1 MTDWEKVIASK
12 KIENGDLFTRM
23 DNDKDMAICTQYTMK
38 SADGKPTPGVSNV
51 TLPEP
56 KAFLEKCSARLSMAE
71 CQTVV
76 EGSTMDDA
84 KTTKIEEFL
93 DDVDFEADML
103 LSRKGQKGA
112 RAQLAELV
120 CLRGPIAK
128 QNLLRIEDGNLICDK
143 RVLDTRYL
151 LYEPSET
158 GVAWAAP
165 MMIRSKWDIQNEY
178 DYEIQGETAEVR
190 DCWDDKENA
199 IFIDDKLIT
208 TRPNP
213 YGFCPFIVQVPA
225 CGLSIQEKG
234 YYKYRGE
241 SIFALLRNDKGESI
255 FDECN
260 FIATNLKT
268 MTSDLVK
275 PALML
280 RDEDGNI
287 VYLDE
292 YPGDPGSIT
301 SLGKGKLELVPKRDI
316 TNAARYYKEIIEL
329 NKQLSTYTILDF
341 GSTNMP
347 LSGAAITKLAETK
360 GELLMY
366 RLGAIASLMEQDAR
380 MTIRQ
385 LPICLENSKLKSVKV
400 GEEGHKREYKASDLD
415 GEYTIKY
422 RFWSNT
428 KEDMSA
434 DAAIAGALQGFYS
447 KDTIRR
453 DYMKSKNPD
462 LEAQKMDAEQLEDE
476 NEIIRMQRQLKALI
490 IQAPK
495 DPQKN
500 LEAWILLDK
509 IVNLIKRTKLDLN
522 VPLANEPNKKSA
534 NPQTNSLA
542 AMLANK
548 QGGMKPSQEAIS
560 GE

>member
-1 MTDWEKVIASK
+1 MVAKEREFQTMF
-12 KIENGDLFTRM
+12 NRM
-23 DNDKDMAICTQYTMK
+23 DDDRDEAICTKYVMVD
-38 SADGKPTPGVSNV
+38 AEGKAAKGVSNV

-56 KAFLEKCSARLSMAE
+56 KAFLEKCSARLAMAE

-76 EGSTMDDA
+76 DSDKLDDS
-84 KTTKIEEFL
+84 KTSKIEQFL
-93 DDVDFEADML
+93 DDVNFESDMI
-103 LSRKGQKGA
+103 LSRKGQKDT
-112 RAQLAELV
+112 RSQLAELV

-128 QNLLRIEDGNLICDK
+128 QLLLRMDGENLICDK

-151 LYEPSET
+151 LYEASEN
-158 GVAWAAP
+158 GVLWAAP
-165 MMIRSKWDIQNEY
+165 MMIRSAWDIANEY
-178 DYEIQGETAEVR
+178 DYEIQGDTAEVK
-190 DCWDDKENA
+190 DCWDDNENV
-199 IFIDDKLIT
+199 IFIDNKPIL

-213 YGFCPFIVQVPA
+213 YGFCPFIVQIPA
-225 CGLSIQEKG
+225 CGLSIQEKD
-234 YYKYRGE
+234 YFKYRGE
-241 SIFALLRNDKGESI
+241 SIFSLLRNDRGESI

-260 FIATNLKT
+260 FIASILKT
-268 MTSDLVK
+268 MSCDLTK

-280 RDEDGNI
+280 RNEDGTI
-287 VYLDE
+287 TLLEE
-292 YPGDPGSIT
+292 YPGDPGSVT
-301 SLGKGKLELVPKRDI
+301 SLGKAKLELIPKRDM

-341 GSTNMP
+341 GSTTLP

-366 RLGAIASLMEQDAR
+366 RLNAIAQLMQQDAR
-380 MTIRQ
+380 MTIKQ
-385 LPICLENSKLKSVKV
+385 FPKGKTVKI
-400 GEEGHKREYKASDLD
+400 GEEGHKRTYKAGDLD

-434 DAAIAGALQGFYS
+434 DAAIAGALKGFYS
-447 KDTIRR
+447 EDTIRR

-462 LEAQKMDAEQLEDE
+462 LEAQKLDAEQLEND

-490 IQAPK
+490 IQADK

-509 IVNLIKRTKLDLN
+509 IVNLIKRTKLDLS
-522 VPLANEPNKKSA
+522 VPLANEPNKKS
-534 NPQTNSLA
+534 NNSQTNALA
-542 AMLANK
+542 AMLASN
-548 QGGMKPSQEAIS
+548 QGMKPSQEAIS
-560 GE
+560 G